1 MRIFIPIPS
10 SGDPELGGPTEDCLD
25 PARLP
30 EQLRLGRCWR
40 DGLEEVAKAVAD
52 PLTHWGPGAVSGS
65 KPASLA
71 RELGWDQPLALYGE
85 APQQD
90 RSLEAKASGNAGRVL
105 DHIAHGLA
113 EYEECR
119 RAIPEPSP
127 RIEHRRLCVGMAT
140 FDDFDGVWST
150 IQSIRF
156 YQPEVLNQVSFLV
169 VDNHPD
175 GPSAEHLK
183 ELDQKVP
190 QLRYVPFSGFRSTAV
205 RDLVF
210 READADVV
218 LCLDC
223 HVLLRPGA
231 LGALIEWFDEHPDS
245 RDLVQGPMLADDFSA
260 YASHFT
266 PSWGAGMYGQWAL
279 DQRATDPKGAPF
291 EIEMQGLGAF
301 ACRREAWVG
310 INPRFRGFG
319 GEEGYL
325 HEKFRRAGGR
335 VVCHP
340 ALGWHHRFPRPDGPP
355 YPNIWEDRIR
365 NYLIGWR
372 ELGWDISAIATHFRE
387 LLGDGQAHSILSQ
400 TRRQLAS
407 PFDFFDAV
415 FCLNLEDQAERWQE
429 MARRFQVL
437 DIAWR
442 VERVPAVRALD
453 PYVGHTQSF
462 RGIVAEASR
471 REYRNVLILEDDA
484 LFLDSTIDVMRAA
497 VDDLAR
503 REWDLLYL
511 GASVWSQSFPFATGS
526 TVLQVPRGI
535 TSMHAVAV
543 NDTAFERILAE
554 LPVADDPGYADWQ
567 GEFVATDQ
575 YLSHRIDEGA
585 FRAFLVWPRVAT
597 QPVLRNY
604 AEADLA
610 LADRYV
616 I

>member
-1 MRIFIPIPS
+1 
-10 SGDPELGGPTEDCLD
+10 
-25 PARLP
+25 
-30 EQLRLGRCWR
+30 
-40 DGLEEVAKAVAD
+40 
-52 PLTHWGPGAVSGS
+52 
-65 KPASLA
+65 
-71 RELGWDQPLALYGE
+71 
-85 APQQD
+85 
-90 RSLEAKASGNAGRVL
+90 
-105 DHIAHGLA
+105 
-113 EYEECR
+113 
-119 RAIPEPSP
+119 
-127 RIEHRRLCVGMAT
+127 MAT

-156 YQPEVLNQVSFLV
+156 YQPEVLSEVCFLV
-169 VDNHPD
+169 VDNHPE
-175 GPSAEHLK
+175 GPGAVHLK
-183 ELDQKVP
+183 DLDERVP
-190 QLRYVPFSGFRSTAV
+190 HFRYVPFSGFHSTAV

-218 LCLDC
+218 LCVDC
-223 HVLLRPGA
+223 HVLLRPGS
-231 LGALIEWFDEHPDS
+231 LRALIEWLDEHPDS
-245 RDLVQGPMLADDFSA
+245 RDLVQGPMLDDDFSA
-260 YASHFT
+260 YASHLT

-279 DQRATDPKGAPF
+279 DERATDPDAAPF
-291 EIEMQGLGAF
+291 EIDMQGLGAF

-340 ALGWHHRFPRPDGPP
+340 ALGWHHRFSRPDGIP
-355 YPNIWEDRIR
+355 YQNIWEDRIR

-372 ELGWDISAIATHFRE
+372 EFGWDISAIATHFRE
-387 LLGDGQAHSILSQ
+387 LLGDGPAQSILSQ

-415 FCLNLEDQAERWQE
+415 FCLTLNDQTERWNE
-429 MARRFQVL
+429 MARRFEVL

-442 VERVPAVRALD
+442 VERVLATRAPD
-453 PYVGHTQSF
+453 PYVSHARSF
-462 RGIVAEASR
+462 RAMIAEASR
-471 REYRNVLILEDDA
+471 RDYRNVLILEDDA
-484 LFLDSTIDVMRAA
+484 VFLDSTIDVMVAA

-511 GASVWSQSFPFATGS
+511 GACVWSQDFPFAADS
-526 TVLQVPRGI
+526 TVLQVPRRI
-535 TSMHAVAV
+535 TSTHAVAV
-543 NDTAFERILAE
+543 NRTAFERILTE
-554 LPVADDPGYADWQ
+554 LPAADDPRFADWH
-567 GEFVATDQ
+567 GEFAATDQ

-597 QPVLRNY
+597 QPVLRSS
-604 AEADLA
+604 AESDLP